1 MKKRL
6 PFTKD
11 LIISIHIRF
20 HAMVIMGQTKT
31 KKPNENRGVQKG
43 IKSCILKVIYFQK
56 PFPKLVTIGW
66 LKQI

>member
-1 MKKRL
+1 
-6 PFTKD
+6 
-11 LIISIHIRF
+11 
-20 HAMVIMGQTKT
+20 MVIMGQTKT